1 MHKIILQYYIFPEKK
16 KTFLQAINVWVME
29 YSSLSSDLD
38 KNLILFLTLCVGL
51 CGPFTGGESWVNF
64 SLSFCSPF
72 SLSFTYSPQE
82 WKNKTKHNAA
92 LCLIVCH
99 HICLSREFFF
109 PCLTVANSGPILLF
123 CSLIQVTWSQWKQK
137 HRPKDFR
144 GSVWMLFTSVNSVWK
159 LVCVEELKVTL
170 AQVASEKLCS
180 RVSFFCARFD
190 GVGLSES
197 FFNSLLSSAYY
208 YSSEFS
214 LSNNMLSNSILVIQ
228 SHTGVWW
235 LIKGKMKSIK
245 NEMELNV

>member
-1 MHKIILQYYIFPEKK
+1 MTLIKISSCFWHC
-16 KTFLQAINVWVME
+16 VWV
-29 YSSLSSDLD
+29 
-38 KNLILFLTLCVGL
+38 FVGL
-51 CGPFTGGESWVNF
+51 SLEANHGSTSRCHSACL
-64 SLSFCSPF
+64 SLSFLHLQP
-72 SLSFTYSPQE
+72 PRVEKQ
-82 WKNKTKHNAA
+82 NKTQ
-92 LCLIVCH
+92 CCSVSY
-99 HICLSREFFF
+99 CLSSHMFVSRIFFF
-109 PCLTVANSGPILLF
+109 SCLTVANSGPILLF

-170 AQVASEKLCS
+170 AQVASEQLCLH
-180 RVSFFCARFD
+180 VSFFCARFD

-214 LSNNMLSNSILVIQ
+214 LSNNMLSNSILIIQ

-235 LIKGKMKSIK
+235 IIKGKMKSIK

>member
-1 MHKIILQYYIFPEKK
+1 
-16 KTFLQAINVWVME
+16 ME

-64 SLSFCSPF
+64 LLSFCSPF
-72 SLSFTYSPQE
+72 SLFPSLTAPKSG
-82 WKNKTKHNAA
+82 KTKQNTML
-92 LCLIVCH
+92 LCVLLSVITYVC
-99 HICLSREFFF
+99 LEKFFF
-109 PCLTVANSGPILLF
+109 SCLTVANSGPVLLF

-170 AQVASEKLCS
+170 AQVASEQLCLH
-180 RVSFFCARFD
+180 VSFFCASFD

-235 LIKGKMKSIK
+235 IIKGKMKSIK